1 MGGRAILKLKGILLK
16 KLHRFLISLAVASMA
31 TTYAS
36 AATHTIKK
44 GETLSAIAKANKTTV
59 SQLCKLNGLKQSDTL
74 KVGKVLKVP
83 GAQNTAQ
90 AAQTAHHKVKSG
102 ETLSA
107 IAVANK
113 TTIDQL
119 CKLNGLKKSD
129 TLKVGKVL
137 KVPGTSK
144 TVQVAETAEY
154 KVKRGDALYTIAKK
168 YKTDITTLK
177 SLNGLQ
183 KNTLRAG
190 QTIKVP
196 AQEAVHVAAKTTK
209 TSDRK
214 LAQTLSSLPKSTYMK
229 KEPSKKDVFN
239 LGDIF
244 FGKNTEAEKE
254 AEVIKVAKTKLGNRY
269 VWGATGKQDTFDCSG
284 FTKYCYKKNG
294 IDIPRT
300 SIMQSKYGKFVKR
313 SELKKG
319 DLIFFDT
326 SRGRKGYVNHVGIY
340 MGDNKFIHASSAK
353 KKVVITSLDKTFYSQ
368 RYMGARRPL

>member
-1 MGGRAILKLKGILLK
+1 MK
-16 KLHRFLISLAVASMA
+16 KLHTFLISLAVASMA

-59 SQLCKLNGLKQSDTL
+59 AQLCKLNGLKKNDTL
-74 KVGKVLKVP
+74 KVGKVLTVS
-83 GAQNTAQ
+83 GAQNTVQ
-90 AAQTAHHKVKSG
+90 AVQTAQHKVKSG

-107 IAVANK
+107 IAKANK
-113 TTIDQL
+113 TTINQL
-119 CKLNGLKKSD
+119 CKLNGLKKSS
-129 TLKVGKVL
+129 TLKVGQVL
-137 KVPGTSK
+137 TVPGAK
-144 TVQVAETAEY
+144 NTVQVAQAATETY
-154 KVKRGDALYTIAKK
+154 KVKSGDALYAIAKT
-168 YKTDITTLK
+168 YRTNVSTLK
-177 SLNGLQ
+177 SMNNLKGD
-183 KNTLRAG
+183 TLRAG

-196 AQEAVHVAAKTTK
+196 AAETVTVAVQTTK
-209 TSDRK
+209 KSDRK
-214 LAQTLSSLPKSTYMK
+214 LAQTLSTLPKSTYMK

-244 FGKNTEAEKE
+244 FGKNTKTEKE

-269 VWGATGKQDTFDCSG
+269 VWGATGTKGTFDCSG
-284 FTKYCYKKNG
+284 FTKYCYKENG

-300 SIMQSKYGKFVKR
+300 SIMQSKHGKFIKR

-326 SRGRKGYVNHVGIY
+326 SKQRKGYVNHVGIY
-340 MGDNKFIHASSAK
+340 LGDNKFIHASSAK
-353 KKVVITSLDKTFYSQ
+353 KKVVITSLDATFYSQ

>member
-1 MGGRAILKLKGILLK
+1 MGGRAIFKLKGILLK

-44 GETLSAIAKANKTTV
+44 GETLYAIAKANKTTV
-59 SQLCKLNGLKQSDTL
+59 SQLCKLNGIKKNTTL
-74 KVGKVLKVP
+74 KVGKSLKVP
-83 GAQNTAQ
+83 GAPA
-90 AAQTAHHKVKSG
+90 
-102 ETLSA
+102 
-107 IAVANK
+107 AVA
-113 TTIDQL
+113 
-119 CKLNGLKKSD
+119 
-129 TLKVGKVL
+129 
-137 KVPGTSK
+137 
-144 TVQVAETAEY
+144 TAAY
-154 KVKRGDALYTIAKK
+154 KVRSGDALYTIAKK
-168 YKTDITTLK
+168 YGTDIGTLK
-177 SLNGLQ
+177 SLNGL
-183 KNTLRAG
+183 KGNTLRAG

-196 AQEAVHVAAKTTK
+196 AANTVKVAAKTAK
-209 TSDRK
+209 KSNRK

-244 FGKNTEAEKE
+244 FGEDTNE
-254 AEVIKVAKTKLGNRY
+254 EVVELAKTKLGNRY
-269 VWGATGKQDTFDCSG
+269 VWGATGTKGTFDCSG

-313 SELKKG
+313 SELQKG

-340 MGDNKFIHASSAK
+340 VGDNKFIHASSAK

>member
-1 MGGRAILKLKGILLK
+1 MGGRAIFKLKGILLK

-44 GETLSAIAKANKTTV
+44 GETLYAIAKANKTTV
-59 SQLCKLNGLKQSDTL
+59 SQLCKLNGIKKNTTL
-74 KVGKVLKVP
+74 KVGKSLKVP
-83 GAQNTAQ
+83 GAPAAVTTTA
-90 AAQTAHHKVKSG
+90 
-102 ETLSA
+102 
-107 IAVANK
+107 
-113 TTIDQL
+113 
-119 CKLNGLKKSD
+119 
-129 TLKVGKVL
+129 
-137 KVPGTSK
+137 
-144 TVQVAETAEY
+144 Y
-154 KVKRGDALYTIAKK
+154 KVRSGDALYTIAKK
-168 YKTDITTLK
+168 YGTDIATLK
-177 SLNGLQ
+177 SLNGL
-183 KNTLRAG
+183 KGNTLRAG

-196 AQEAVHVAAKTTK
+196 SANTVKVAAKTVK
-209 TSDRK
+209 KSNRK

-244 FGKNTEAEKE
+244 FGEDTNE
-254 AEVIKVAKTKLGNRY
+254 EVVEVAKTKLGNRY
-269 VWGATGKQDTFDCSG
+269 VWGATGTKGTFDCSG

-313 SELKKG
+313 SELQKG

-340 MGDNKFIHASSAK
+340 VGDNKFIHASSAK

>member
-1 MGGRAILKLKGILLK
+1 MK

-59 SQLCKLNGLKQSDTL
+59 SKLCKLNGLKQSDTL

-83 GAQNTAQ
+83 GAQNTAY
-90 AAQTAHHKVKSG
+90 AVQTAQHKVKKG

-119 CKLNGLKKSD
+119 CKLNGLKKND

-137 KVPGTSK
+137 KVPGTPNR
-144 TVQVAETAEY
+144 VGVAETAEY
-154 KVKRGDALYTIAKK
+154 KVKSGDALYAIAKK

-183 KNTLRAG
+183 NNTLRAG

-196 AQEAVHVAAKTTK
+196 AAERVKVAAKATK

-244 FGKNTEAEKE
+244 FGKRTETEKE
-254 AEVIKVAKTKLGNRY
+254 VEVIKVAKTKLGNRY

>member
-1 MGGRAILKLKGILLK
+1 MGGRAIFKLKGILLK

-44 GETLSAIAKANKTTV
+44 GETLYAIAKANKTTV
-59 SQLCKLNGLKQSDTL
+59 SQLCKLNGMNKSTTL

-83 GAQNTAQ
+83 GAPAAVTTA
-90 AAQTAHHKVKSG
+90 A
-102 ETLSA
+102 
-107 IAVANK
+107 
-113 TTIDQL
+113 
-119 CKLNGLKKSD
+119 
-129 TLKVGKVL
+129 
-137 KVPGTSK
+137 
-144 TVQVAETAEY
+144 Y
-154 KVKRGDALYTIAKK
+154 KVRSGDALYTIAKK
-168 YKTDITTLK
+168 YGTDIATLK
-177 SLNGLQ
+177 SLNGL
-183 KNTLRAG
+183 KGNTLRAG

-196 AQEAVHVAAKTTK
+196 AANTVKVAAKTVK
-209 TSDRK
+209 KSNRK

-244 FGKNTEAEKE
+244 FGEDTNE
-254 AEVIKVAKTKLGNRY
+254 EVVEVAKTKLGNRY
-269 VWGATGKQDTFDCSG
+269 VWGATGTKGTFDCSG

-313 SELKKG
+313 SELQKG

-340 MGDNKFIHASSAK
+340 VGDNKFIHASSAK

>member
-1 MGGRAILKLKGILLK
+1 
-16 KLHRFLISLAVASMA
+16 MA

-59 SQLCKLNGLKQSDTL
+59 
-74 KVGKVLKVP
+74 
-83 GAQNTAQ
+83 A
-90 AAQTAHHKVKSG
+90 
-102 ETLSA
+102 
-107 IAVANK
+107 
-113 TTIDQL
+113 QL

-137 KVPGTSK
+137 TVPGVQK
-144 TVQVAETAEY
+144 TLQVARTAQY
-154 KVKRGDALYTIAKK
+154 KVKSGDALYAIAKT
-168 YKTDITTLK
+168 YRTDVATLK
-177 SLNGLQ
+177 SMNNLKGD
-183 KNTLRAG
+183 TLRVG

-196 AQEAVHVAAKTTK
+196 AAETVKVATKTTK
-209 TSDRK
+209 KSDSK
-214 LAQTLSSLPKSTYMK
+214 LAQTLTTLPKSTYMK

-244 FGKNTEAEKE
+244 FGKGTKTEKE

-269 VWGATGKQDTFDCSG
+269 VWGATGAKGTFDCSG
-284 FTKYCYKKNG
+284 FTKYCYKENG

-300 SIMQSKYGKFVKR
+300 SIMQSKYGKFIKR

>member
-1 MGGRAILKLKGILLK
+1 MGGRAIFKLKGILLK

-44 GETLSAIAKANKTTV
+44 GETLYTIAKANKTTV
-59 SQLCKLNGLKQSDTL
+59 SQLCKLNGIRKSDTL
-74 KVGKVLKVP
+74 IAGKVLKVP
-83 GAQNTAQ
+83 GAQKRVQT
-90 AAQTAHHKVKSG
+90 AQTAQHKVKSG

-107 IAVANK
+107 IAIANK
-113 TTIDQL
+113 TTVDHL
-119 CKLNGLKKSD
+119 CTLNGLKKSD

-137 KVPGTSK
+137 KVPGT
-144 TVQVAETAEY
+144 TGAVATAAY
-154 KVKRGDALYTIAKK
+154 KVRSGDALYAIAKR
-168 YKTDITTLK
+168 YKTDIATLK
-177 SLNGLQ
+177 SLNGL
-183 KNTLRAG
+183 KGNTLRAG

-196 AQEAVHVAAKTTK
+196 AVKTVKVAAKTTK
-209 TSDRK
+209 TSGRK

-244 FGKNTEAEKE
+244 FGKNTETEKE
-254 AEVIKVAKTKLGNRY
+254 TEVLKVAKTKLGNRY
-269 VWGATGKQDTFDCSG
+269 VWGATGTKDTFDCSG

-353 KKVVITSLDKTFYSQ
+353 KKVVITSLDKAFYSQ